1 MVISVIIPVY
11 NEKELIEK
19 NLVLLR
25 KTSEQSN
32 IEIIVVDGNSHDT
45 SFQLAKKH
53 ADKVL
58 ITPCRRRSMQM
69 HLGAIAARGNLLLFL
84 HIDTIL
90 PDDWTNCLLSAWKNR
105 LSTPKATAFNL
116 NFDRTDWPYNL
127 ILRAAKY
134 RYFITG
140 VPHGDQAIAIQRD
153 TYFKYGGFPDVPLM
167 EEYAL
172 FNRIKDNNQI
182 TLLPKNVKTSTRR
195 YAKGYPLLYALRN
208 TILVFLYYF
217 GIPPH
222 TLAKFYH

>member
-11 NEKELIEK
+11 NEKDLIEE
-19 NLVLLR
+19 NLILLK
-25 KTSEQSN
+25 KTSKQSN

-45 SFQLAKKH
+45 SFQLAQKH

-58 ITPCRRRSMQM
+58 ACPYKGRAMQM
-69 HLGAIAARGNLLLFL
+69 HMGALAAKGNLLLFL

-90 PDDWTNCLLSAWKNR
+90 PDDWINCLLCAWENKLSAQ
-105 LSTPKATAFNL
+105 KATAFNL

-127 ILRAAKY
+127 ILCAAKY

-172 FNRIKDNNQI
+172 LNRIKDNNQI

-195 YAKGYPLLYALRN
+195 YRKGYPLIYALRN

-217 GIPPH
+217 GISPH